1 LAGVYVDWLLAGV
14 YVDWLLVGVYVDR
27 LLAGV
32 YIDWML
38 AGVYIDWLLAGSAWK
53 CSTPIL
59 LAGSQ
64 HKRMTH
70 TNCYISTHSSTFC

>member
-1 LAGVYVDWLLAGV
+1 MFRTGLLLVLIYSSWYMSCVYVDWLLAGV
-14 YVDWLLVGVYVDR
+14 Y
-27 LLAGV
+27 A
-32 YIDWML
+32 
-38 AGVYIDWLLAGSAWK
+38 DWLLAASAWN

-70 TNCYISTHSSTFC
+70 TNCCIYIVVPPDDEQ